1 MNNSNS
7 ISIISQEPIN
17 AFVPIKYKSKI
28 VFGNVEIML
37 EKKINWFHRIMLK
50 LVFGIKIEIL
60 GNKENE

>member
-7 ISIISQEPIN
+7 ISLISKEPIN
-17 AFVPIKYKSKI
+17 TFVPIKYKSKI

-60 GNKENE
+60 GDKE

>member
-7 ISIISQEPIN
+7 ICLISKQPIN
-17 AFVPIKYKSKI
+17 TFAPIKYKSKI
-28 VFGNVEIML
+28 VYGNVEIML

-60 GNKENE
+60 GDKENE